1 MAPYCIFTLA
11 TALSPGVPEMRRR
24 RSGRPG
30 ELPPRLRSGAP
41 ALSVRCA
48 ALVFLGSFA
57 YLVFG
62 CSCVVWRRFV
72 FGARKLPRGAAS
84 PHLSMRY
91 RPQCLDR
98 PLPRFPRKWRAGPPM
113 GSRLRNRNASG
124 DIAGRIFAPYN
135 IMLVGVVR
143 RCDERR
149 RNCRDSIP

>member
-1 MAPYCIFTLA
+1 MHIYAGDGAFA
-11 TALSPGVPEMRRR
+11 RRAR
-24 RSGRPG
+24 D
-30 ELPPRLRSGAP
+30 EA
-41 ALSVRCA
+41 A
-48 ALVFLGSFA
+48 ALGPSWRITAPLEVGGARAFRPLRRVSVPWVVCLFNFFGSF
-57 YLVFG
+57 
-62 CSCVVWRRFV
+62 CVVWRRFV